1 MEPSNAFSVITSIA
15 VAIKDIKEAYQAIP
29 LGIVLPPT
37 KGKFSELQNKIVAA
51 EAKLDDVKNV
61 IPQLGKLIRAYSDL
75 ISDVKIA
82 GASADKFSEL
92 IPFEASF
99 LARYKN
105 FFTNKIRDEYSR
117 VTKGISELPK
127 PKSTEAAKKFGNL
140 EIISREIRDLNLQLN
155 NDNYDDAKKV
165 TDIVKGI
172 SNKYSDMAS
181 TLAELLKEIL
191 IGFDPSEI

>member
-29 LGIVLPPT
+29 LGILLPPT

-51 EAKLDDVKNV
+51 EAKLDDAKNI

-92 IPFEASF
+92 IELEPTLLMKF
-99 LARYKN
+99 KT
-105 FFTNKIRDEYSR
+105 FFINKIRDEYSR
-117 VTKGISELPK
+117 VTQGIPELPK
-127 PKSTEAAKKFGNL
+127 PKSTEAAKKVGNL
-140 EIISREIRDLNLQLN
+140 EIISREIRDLNQQLRN
-155 NDNYDDAKKV
+155 GNHDDDSKVIEIAKN
-165 TDIVKGI
+165 I

-191 IGFDPSEI
+191 IGFDPSEN

>member
-51 EAKLDDVKNV
+51 EAKLDDVKNL